1 MLTLFTVVM
10 AMIPLVIYLLMIKFL
25 EEMAMML
32 SIGASLITLML
43 VPAMI

>member
-1 MLTLFTVVM
+1 MILFTVVM
-10 AMIPLVIYLLMIKFL
+10 AMIPFMIYLQMIRFL